1 MKIFKLLKKELH
13 NKDHLLLHLKIVL
26 DLNKGS
32 DVVISIHNTTN
43 KVLSSSPNYVVDVR
57 CGHVTKFWLI

>member
-43 KVLSSSPNYVVDVR
+43 KFLSSSPNYVVDV
-57 CGHVTKFWLI
+57 VM

>member
-43 KVLSSSPNYVVDVR
+43 KFLSSSSNYVVDV
-57 CGHVTKFWLI
+57 VM

>member
-43 KVLSSSPNYVVDVR
+43 KVLSSSPNYVVDVVMWPNF
-57 CGHVTKFWLI
+57 G

>member
-1 MKIFKLLKKELH
+1 MKIFKLLKKQLH
-13 NKDHLLLHLKIVL
+13 NKDYLLLHLKIVL

-43 KVLSSSPNYVVDVR
+43 KVLSSSSNYVVDVVMWPNF
-57 CGHVTKFWLI
+57 G

>member
-1 MKIFKLLKKELH
+1 MKIFKLLKKQLH
-13 NKDHLLLHLKIVL
+13 NKYYLLLHLKIVL

-43 KVLSSSPNYVVDVR
+43 KVLSSSPNYVVDV
-57 CGHVTKFWLI
+57 VM